1 MALLSKHSL
10 TGLDWDAKNA
20 QGETATDVFNKRGDT
35 TMKLKEGF
43 LILEATVRGTDIKP
57 AYITREKG
65 NGGSSSSGLP
75 VVKDGGGGGGGG
87 DKIASLPVFL
97 LLGLI
102 ASILAAVP
110 FSVLYGHFV
119 KIGWSR
125 GKLLAAR
132 FLMFKLATLSK
143 WWCCK

>member
-1 MALLSKHSL
+1 
-10 TGLDWDAKNA
+10 
-20 QGETATDVFNKRGDT
+20 
-35 TMKLKEGF
+35 MKLKEGF
-43 LILEATVRGTDIKP
+43 LILEATVRGTDIEP

-65 NGGSSSSGLP
+65 KGSSSSGLP
-75 VVKDGGGGGGGG
+75 VAKDGDGGGGGGGG

-110 FSVLYGHFV
+110 FSVLYGHLV

-132 FLMFKLATLSK
+132 FLMFGVATLSK

>member
-1 MALLSKHSL
+1 
-10 TGLDWDAKNA
+10 
-20 QGETATDVFNKRGDT
+20 
-35 TMKLKEGF
+35 MKLKEGF
-43 LILEATVRGTDIKP
+43 LILEATVRGTDIEP

-65 NGGSSSSGLP
+65 KGSSSSGLP
-75 VVKDGGGGGGGG
+75 VAKDGGGGGGG
-87 DKIASLPVFL
+87 DKIASLPAFL

-110 FSVLYGHFV
+110 FSVLYGHLV

-132 FLMFKLATLSK
+132 FLMFGVATLSK
-143 WWCCK
+143 WWCCKSPFLSPRIWFHHYFDQPKSRVRPSL